1 MNIFSIKQFE
11 QMKKMERQKSKLK
24 SSRHF
29 FAISISLFILIS
41 FFAFAGNTGKVA
53 GRIIDA
59 QSGEP
64 LPFVNVII
72 EGTSLGA
79 ASSIDGNFAIIGV
92 PPGIYSI
99 KASAVGYNTEI
110 IKNVNVSIDLTTK
123 LEFKLSE
130 ASVEL
135 KKEIVVTATRPLV
148 TKDLTSS
155 TAIINS
161 KEISALPV
169 TEFQEVLQLKAGIV
183 GGDVRGGRQGEV
195 VYAID
200 GVPVTDVYD
209 GSTVVDVNTNAIE
222 ELQFISGAFNAEY
235 GKALSGYVNIAT
247 KEGDE
252 KYRGSVTTYFGDN
265 VSSHTDIFKY
275 VNHFNTFAT
284 RDLEGNFSG
293 PIIKDVASFYLNGRY
308 NYNDGWLKGQ
318 RVFNPWD
325 ITVNQG
331 SSVPIE
337 QRYLI
342 QKTGDGAIVPM
353 NYHEKIY
360 FQGKLTLKPFT
371 SVKLNYDYLLDKDRY
386 RDYDQSFSL
395 NPDGDF
401 KKFQVGSANIL
412 SITHILSG
420 STFYQASAS
429 YFFKQFRQFVYE
441 DPNDPRWTN
450 YKLLTQQPADVP
462 SFRTGGT
469 QNQQFRRTTGTS
481 GFKYDFTSQVSE
493 THLIKTGVDL
503 SMHRLTYDNV
513 NLLQPNN
520 LSDPQTTMQPFV
532 QMRIPNINDPNE
544 NIAIDSYYR
553 MPIEFSA
560 YLQDKIELKD
570 LIINIGL
577 RYDFFHPDGLLLAD
591 PSDPDIYRP
600 RKLDN
605 LQKTLAE
612 RRTYWYKKPSNK
624 SQFSPRLGVA
634 FPITDR
640 GVIHFSYGYF
650 FQIPNFEYLYQN
662 QEYKFGAG
670 TGNLGIVGNP
680 DLKPEQTVNGEVGV
694 QQAISDDISIDLTGY
709 FRDIRNLTG
718 TRADEILMFDG
729 TESYSQYQNTDF
741 GFVKGIVFTLTK
753 RLSNNWTATIDY
765 TLQSAKGDA
774 SDPAQLR
781 NQLVSGEIPELQL
794 IRLNSD
800 QTHTLN
806 VTFSYSSPEHWGFSL
821 IGQYG
826 SGFPYSPLESL
837 NISTLLTNSEVKP
850 VTYNVDLR
858 AYKEIYF
865 DKYRLMLFARIYN
878 LFDIE
883 NQINVYNDSGRA
895 DFTMEEFIDRQR
907 NLPPLVNSVQD
918 YYINPTFYSQPR
930 RVEMGVSIYF
940 NQ

>member
-1 MNIFSIKQFE
+1 MKQTERTNINRKKIINIKF
-11 QMKKMERQKSKLK
+11 RRFILS
-24 SSRHF
+24 
-29 FAISISLFILIS
+29 ISISFIFLFSSLTYG
-41 FFAFAGNTGKVA
+41 GNTGKIS
-53 GRIIDA
+53 GKIYDA
-59 QSGEP
+59 QTGEP

-79 ASSIDGNFAIIGV
+79 ATSIDGNYTIIGI
-92 PPGIYSI
+92 PPGSYSV
-99 KASAVGYNTEI
+99 KASAVGFHPELV
-110 IKNVNVSIDLTTK
+110 KDVNVSIDLTTK
-123 LEFKLSE
+123 IDFKLSE
-130 ASVEL
+130 ASIEL
-135 KKEIVVTATRPLV
+135 KKEIVVIAARPLV
-148 TKDLTSS
+148 TKDLTAS
-155 TAIINS
+155 TAIINA
-161 KEISALPV
+161 KEISSLPV
-169 TEFQEVLQLKAGIV
+169 TEFQEVLNLKAGIV
-183 GGDVRGGRQGEV
+183 GGNVRGGRQGEV

-209 GSTVVDVNTNAIE
+209 GSTVVDVNTNAIS
-222 ELQFISGAFNAEY
+222 ELQFVSGAFNAEY

-247 KEGDE
+247 KEGE
-252 KYRGSVTTYFGDN
+252 NRFQGGITSYVGDN
-265 VSSHTDIFKY
+265 VSNHTGIFR
-275 VNHFNTFAT
+275 NINRFNVLAT
-284 RDLEGNFSG
+284 RDLEGNLSG
-293 PIIKDVASFYLNGRY
+293 PVINNLLSFYVNGRY
-308 NYNDGWLKGQ
+308 NYYDGWLKGQ

-325 ITVNQG
+325 ITINKG
-331 SSVPIE
+331 SSEPIE
-337 QRYLI
+337 SRYTI
-342 QKTGDGAIVPM
+342 QKTGDGAIVSM

-360 FQGKLTLKPFT
+360 FQGKLTFHPFS
-371 SVKLNYDYLLDKDRY
+371 SVKINYDYLLDKDRY
-386 RDYDQSFSL
+386 KDYDQSFVL

-401 KKFQVGSANIL
+401 KKFQTGAANIL

-420 STFYQASAS
+420 NTFYQASGS
-429 YFFKQFRQFVYE
+429 YFFKEFRQFVYQ

-450 YKLLTQQPADVP
+450 YKLLAQQPADVP

-469 QNQQFRRTTGTS
+469 QNQIFRRTTGTA
-481 GFKYDFTSQVSE
+481 GFKFDFTSQVSE
-493 THLIKTGVDL
+493 SHLIKTGIEFN
-503 SMHRLTYDNV
+503 MHRLTYDNV

-520 LSDPQTTMQPFV
+520 LSDPQVTLQPFV
-532 QMRIPNINDPNE
+532 KMRIPNINDPNE

-553 MPIEFSA
+553 KPIEFSA

-577 RYDFFHPDGLLLAD
+577 RYDFFHPDGQLLTD

-600 RKLDN
+600 RKIEN
-605 LQKTLAE
+605 LEKTLAE

-624 SQFSPRLGVA
+624 YQLSPRLGVA
-634 FPITDR
+634 FPITDK

-694 QQAISDDISIDLTGY
+694 QQALTDDISIDLTGY

-718 TRADEILMFDG
+718 TRADEIFFFDG
-729 TESYSQYQNTDF
+729 TESYSQYQNSDF

-753 RLSNNWTATIDY
+753 RLSNNWTASIDY

-774 SDPAQLR
+774 SDPAQIR
-781 NQLVSGEIPELQL
+781 NQLVSGQRPEQQL
-794 IRLNSD
+794 VRLNSD

-806 VTFSYSSPEHWGFSL
+806 LTFSYSSSDNWGFSI

-826 SGFPYSPLESL
+826 SGFPYTPLQSL

-850 VTYNVDLR
+850 ATYNMDLK
-858 AYKEIYF
+858 AYKDFFFNKI
-865 DKYRLMLFARIYN
+865 RMMLFARIYN

-907 NLPPLVNSVQD
+907 GLPALVNSVQD
-918 YYINPTFYSQPR
+918 YYTNPTYYSQPR
-930 RVEMGVSIYF
+930 RIEVGVSLYF
-940 NQ
+940 NELINR

>member
-1 MNIFSIKQFE
+1 MKHTERKRITGNKIIDLKFLRLIFS
-11 QMKKMERQKSKLK
+11 
-24 SSRHF
+24 
-29 FAISISLFILIS
+29 FILV
-41 FFAFAGNTGKVA
+41 FASLSYGGNTGKISGKIV
-53 GRIIDA
+53 DA
-59 QSGEP
+59 QTGEP
-64 LPFVNVII
+64 LPFINVMI

-79 ASSIDGNFAIIGV
+79 ATSIDGNYTIIGI
-92 PPGIYSI
+92 PPGYYSL
-99 KASAVGYNTEI
+99 KASAVGFHTEI
-110 IKNVNVSIDLTTK
+110 VKDVRVSIDLTTK
-123 LEFKLSE
+123 IDFKLSE

-135 KKEIVVTATRPLV
+135 KKEIVVIASRPLV
-148 TKDLTSS
+148 TKDLTAS

-161 KEISALPV
+161 REISSLPV
-169 TEFQEVLQLKAGIV
+169 TEFQEVLNLKAGIV
-183 GGDVRGGRQGEV
+183 GGNVRGGRHGEV

-209 GSTVVDVNTNAIE
+209 GSTVVDVNTNAIS
-222 ELQFISGAFNAEY
+222 ELQFVSGAFNAEY

-247 KEGDE
+247 KEGE
-252 KYRGSVTTYFGDN
+252 SRFQGSITSYFGDN
-265 VSSHTDIFKY
+265 VSNHTDIFRAI
-275 VNHFNTFAT
+275 NHFNILAT
-284 RDLEGNFSG
+284 RDWEGNLSG
-293 PIIKDVASFYLNGRY
+293 PILKNVLSFYVNGRY

-325 ITVNQG
+325 ITINRG
-331 SSVPIE
+331 SSEPIE
-337 QRYLI
+337 SRYII
-342 QKTGDGAIVPM
+342 QKTGDGAIVSM

-360 FQGKLTLKPFT
+360 FQGKLTLKPFS
-371 SVKLNYDYLLDKDRY
+371 SVKVNYDYLLDKDRY
-386 RDYDQSFSL
+386 RDYDQSFVL

-401 KKFQVGSANIL
+401 KKYQTGAANIL
-412 SITHILSG
+412 SLTHILS
-420 STFYQASAS
+420 SNTFYQASGS
-429 YFFKQFRQFVYE
+429 YFFKEYRQFVYQ

-450 YKLLTQQPADVP
+450 YKLLNQQPADVP

-469 QNQQFRRTTGTS
+469 QNQIFRRTTGTA
-481 GFKYDFTSQVSE
+481 GFKFDFTSQVSE
-493 THLIKTGVDL
+493 THLIKTGVEFN
-503 SMHRLTYDNV
+503 MHRLTYDNI

-520 LSDPQTTMQPFV
+520 LSDPQVTLQPFV

-553 MPIEFSA
+553 RPMEFSA

-577 RYDFFHPDGLLLAD
+577 RYDFFHPDGQLLTD

-600 RKLDN
+600 RNIVN
-605 LQKTLAE
+605 LLKTLTE
-612 RRTYWYKKPSNK
+612 RRTYWYKKPSDK
-624 SQFSPRLGVA
+624 HQFSPRLGVA

-694 QQAISDDISIDLTGY
+694 QQAITDDISIDLTGY

-718 TRADEILMFDG
+718 TRADEIFFFDG
-729 TESYSQYQNTDF
+729 TESYSQYMNSDF
-741 GFVKGIVFTLTK
+741 GSVKGIVFTLTK
-753 RLSNNWTATIDY
+753 RLTNNWTATIDY

-774 SDPAQLR
+774 SDPAQIR
-781 NQLVSGEIPELQL
+781 NQLVSGERPEQQL

-806 VTFSYSSPEHWGFSL
+806 VTFSYSSSDNWGFSV

-826 SGFPYSPLESL
+826 SGFPYTPLQSL

-850 VTYNVDLR
+850 ATYNLDLK
-858 AYKEIYF
+858 AYKDFFF
-865 DKYRLMLFARIYN
+865 DKFRMMLFARIYN
-878 LFDIE
+878 LFDIK

-907 NLPPLVNSVQD
+907 GLPPIVNSVQS
-918 YYINPTFYSQPR
+918 YYNNPTFYSQPR
-930 RVEMGVSIYF
+930 RIEVGVSLYF
-940 NQ
+940 NELINR

>member
-1 MNIFSIKQFE
+1 MKQTERTNINRKKIINIKF
-11 QMKKMERQKSKLK
+11 RRFILS
-24 SSRHF
+24 
-29 FAISISLFILIS
+29 ISISFIFLFSSLTYG
-41 FFAFAGNTGKVA
+41 GNTGKIS
-53 GRIIDA
+53 GKIYDA
-59 QSGEP
+59 QTGEP

-79 ASSIDGNFAIIGV
+79 ATSIDGNYTIIGI
-92 PPGIYSI
+92 PPGSYSV
-99 KASAVGYNTEI
+99 KASAVGFHPELV
-110 IKNVNVSIDLTTK
+110 KDVNVSIDLTTK
-123 LEFKLSE
+123 IDFKLSE
-130 ASVEL
+130 ASIEL
-135 KKEIVVTATRPLV
+135 KKEIVVIAARPLV
-148 TKDLTSS
+148 TKDLTAS
-155 TAIINS
+155 TAIINA
-161 KEISALPV
+161 KEISSLPV
-169 TEFQEVLQLKAGIV
+169 TEFQEVLNLKAGIV
-183 GGDVRGGRQGEV
+183 GGNVRGGRQGEV

-209 GSTVVDVNTNAIE
+209 GSTVVDVNTNAIS
-222 ELQFISGAFNAEY
+222 ELQFVSGAFNAEY

-247 KEGDE
+247 KEGE
-252 KYRGSVTTYFGDN
+252 NRFQGGITSYVGDN
-265 VSSHTDIFKY
+265 VSNHTGIFRSI
-275 VNHFNTFAT
+275 NRFNVLGT
-284 RDLEGNFSG
+284 RDLEGNLSG
-293 PIIKDVASFYLNGRY
+293 PVINNLLSFYVNGRY
-308 NYNDGWLKGQ
+308 NYYDGWLKGQ

-325 ITVNQG
+325 ITINKG
-331 SSVPIE
+331 SSEPIE
-337 QRYLI
+337 SRYTI
-342 QKTGDGAIVPM
+342 QKTGDGAIVSM

-360 FQGKLTLKPFT
+360 FQGKLTFHPFS
-371 SVKLNYDYLLDKDRY
+371 SVKINYDYLLDKDRY
-386 RDYDQSFSL
+386 KDYDQSFVL

-401 KKFQVGSANIL
+401 KKFQTGAANIL

-420 STFYQASAS
+420 NTFYQASGS
-429 YFFKQFRQFVYE
+429 YFFKEFRQFVYQ

-450 YKLLTQQPADVP
+450 YKLLAQQPADVP

-469 QNQQFRRTTGTS
+469 QNQIFRRTTGTA
-481 GFKYDFTSQVSE
+481 GFKFDFTSQVSE
-493 THLIKTGVDL
+493 SHLIKTGIEFN
-503 SMHRLTYDNV
+503 MHRLTYDNV

-520 LSDPQTTMQPFV
+520 LSDPQVTLQPFV
-532 QMRIPNINDPNE
+532 KMRIPNINDPNE

-553 MPIEFSA
+553 KPIEFSA

-577 RYDFFHPDGLLLAD
+577 RYDFFHPDGQLLTD

-600 RKLDN
+600 RKIEN
-605 LQKTLAE
+605 LEKTLAE

-624 SQFSPRLGVA
+624 YQLSPRLGVA
-634 FPITDR
+634 FPITDK

-694 QQAISDDISIDLTGY
+694 QQALTDDISIDLTGY

-718 TRADEILMFDG
+718 TRADEIFFFDG
-729 TESYSQYQNTDF
+729 TESYSQYQNSDF

-753 RLSNNWTATIDY
+753 RLSNNWTASIDY

-774 SDPAQLR
+774 SDPAQIR
-781 NQLVSGEIPELQL
+781 NQLVSGQRPEQQL
-794 IRLNSD
+794 VRLNSD

-806 VTFSYSSPEHWGFSL
+806 LTFSYSSSDNWGFSI

-826 SGFPYSPLESL
+826 SGFPYTPLQSL

-850 VTYNVDLR
+850 ATYNMDLK
-858 AYKEIYF
+858 AYKDFFFNKI
-865 DKYRLMLFARIYN
+865 RMMLFARIYN

-907 NLPPLVNSVQD
+907 GLPALVNSVQD
-918 YYINPTFYSQPR
+918 YYTNPTYYSQPR
-930 RVEMGVSIYF
+930 RIEVGVSLYF
-940 NQ
+940 NELINR

>member
-1 MNIFSIKQFE
+1 MNQIYRVLKIIINVKRTSSVKYLLASAVIFSCFIT
-11 QMKKMERQKSKLK
+11 
-24 SSRHF
+24 
-29 FAISISLFILIS
+29 SI
-41 FFAFAGNTGKVA
+41 AFGGNTGKIA
-53 GRIIDA
+53 GKVIDA
-59 QSGEP
+59 KSGEP
-64 LPFVNVII
+64 LPFVNIII
-72 EGTSLGA
+72 EGTSFGT

-92 PPGIYSI
+92 PPGTYSV
-99 KASAVGYNTEI
+99 KASSIGYVPETI
-110 IKNVNVSIDLTTK
+110 TKVSVSIDLTTK
-123 LEFKLSE
+123 LDFKLSE
-130 ASVEL
+130 TSVEL

-148 TKDLTSS
+148 TKDLTAS

-161 KEISALPV
+161 KEINSLPV

-209 GSTVVDVNTNAIE
+209 GSTVVNVNTNAIS
-222 ELQFISGAFNAEY
+222 ELQFVSGAFNAEY

-252 KYRGSVTTYFGDN
+252 KFQGSITSYLGDN
-265 VSSHTDIFKY
+265 ISNHADIFKY
-275 VNHFNTFAT
+275 VNRFNILNT

-293 PIIKDVASFYLNGRY
+293 PIIKNFASFYINSRY
-308 NYNDGWLKGQ
+308 NYNGGWLKGK
-318 RVFNPWD
+318 RVYNPWD

-331 SSVPIE
+331 SSVPID

-353 NYHEKIY
+353 NFHEKIY
-360 FQGKLTLKPFT
+360 FQGKLTLKPF
-371 SVKLNYDYLLDKDRY
+371 SSIKINYDYLLDKDRY
-386 RDYDQSFSL
+386 KDYDQSFSL
-395 NPDGDF
+395 NPDGNF
-401 KKFQVGSANIL
+401 KKFQNGSANIL
-412 SITHILSG
+412 SLTHILSA

-429 YFFKQFRQFVYE
+429 YFFKEFRQFVYSSYL
-441 DPNDPRWTN
+441 DPRWTN

-469 QNQQFRRTTGTS
+469 QNQLFRRTTGTA
-481 GFKYDFTSQVSE
+481 GFKFDFTSQVSE
-493 THLIKTGVDL
+493 SHLIKTGVDL

-553 MPIEFSA
+553 QPVEFSA

-577 RYDFFHPDGLLLAD
+577 RYDFFHPDGQLLTD
-591 PSDPDIYRP
+591 PADPDIYRP
-600 RKLDN
+600 RELSN
-605 LQKTLAE
+605 LEKTLAE

-694 QQAISDDISIDLTGY
+694 QQALTDDISIDLTGY
-709 FRDIRNLTG
+709 FRDISNLTG

-753 RLSNNWTATIDY
+753 RLSDNWTATVDY

-781 NQLVSGEIPELQL
+781 NQLVSGEVPELQL
-794 IRLNSD
+794 VRLNSD

-806 VTFSYSSPEHWGFSL
+806 VTFAYSSPARWGFSI

-826 SGFPYSPLESL
+826 SGFPYTPLESL
-837 NISTLLTNSEVKP
+837 NISTLLTNGEVKP
-850 VTYNVDLR
+850 ATYNVDLK
-858 AYKEIYF
+858 AYKDFLF
-865 DKYRLMLFARIYN
+865 DKFRLMLFARVYN

-918 YYINPTFYSQPR
+918 YYTNPTFYSQPR
-930 RVEMGVSIYF
+930 RIEVGATIYF
-940 NQ
+940 NE

>member
-1 MNIFSIKQFE
+1 MKQTERTNINRKKIINIKF
-11 QMKKMERQKSKLK
+11 RRFILS
-24 SSRHF
+24 
-29 FAISISLFILIS
+29 ISISFIFLFSSLTYG
-41 FFAFAGNTGKVA
+41 GNTGKIS
-53 GRIIDA
+53 GKIYDA
-59 QSGEP
+59 QTGEP

-79 ASSIDGNFAIIGV
+79 ATSIDGNYTIIGI
-92 PPGIYSI
+92 PPGSYSV
-99 KASAVGYNTEI
+99 KASAVGFHPELV
-110 IKNVNVSIDLTTK
+110 KDVNVSIDLTTK
-123 LEFKLSE
+123 IDFKLTE
-130 ASVEL
+130 ASIEL
-135 KKEIVVTATRPLV
+135 KKEIVVIAARPLV
-148 TKDLTSS
+148 TKDLTAS
-155 TAIINS
+155 TAIINA
-161 KEISALPV
+161 KEISSLPV
-169 TEFQEVLQLKAGIV
+169 TEFQEVLNLKAGIV
-183 GGDVRGGRQGEV
+183 GGNVRGGRQGEV

-209 GSTVVDVNTNAIE
+209 GSTVVDVNTNAIS
-222 ELQFISGAFNAEY
+222 ELQFVSGAFNAEY

-247 KEGDE
+247 KEGE
-252 KYRGSVTTYFGDN
+252 NRFQGGITSYVGDN
-265 VSSHTDIFKY
+265 VSNHTGIFR
-275 VNHFNTFAT
+275 NINRFNVLAT
-284 RDLEGNFSG
+284 RDLEGNLSG
-293 PIIKDVASFYLNGRY
+293 PVINNLLSFYVNGRY
-308 NYNDGWLKGQ
+308 NYYDGWLKGQ

-325 ITVNQG
+325 ITINKG
-331 SSVPIE
+331 SSEPIE
-337 QRYLI
+337 SRYTI
-342 QKTGDGAIVPM
+342 QKTGDGAIVSM

-360 FQGKLTLKPFT
+360 FQGKLTFHPFS
-371 SVKLNYDYLLDKDRY
+371 SVKINYDYLLDKDRY
-386 RDYDQSFSL
+386 KDYDQSFVL

-401 KKFQVGSANIL
+401 KKFQTGAANIL

-420 STFYQASAS
+420 NTFYQASGS
-429 YFFKQFRQFVYE
+429 YFFKEFRQFVYQ

-450 YKLLTQQPADVP
+450 YKLLAQQPADVP

-469 QNQQFRRTTGTS
+469 QNQIFRRTTGTA
-481 GFKYDFTSQVSE
+481 GFKFDFTSQVSE
-493 THLIKTGVDL
+493 SHLIKTGIEFN
-503 SMHRLTYDNV
+503 MHRLTYDNV

-520 LSDPQTTMQPFV
+520 LSDPQVTLQPFV
-532 QMRIPNINDPNE
+532 KMRIPNINDPNE

-553 MPIEFSA
+553 KPIEFSA

-577 RYDFFHPDGLLLAD
+577 RYDFFHPDGQLLTD

-600 RKLDN
+600 RKIEN
-605 LQKTLAE
+605 LKKTLAE

-624 SQFSPRLGVA
+624 YQLSPRLGVA
-634 FPITDR
+634 FPITDK

-694 QQAISDDISIDLTGY
+694 QQALTDDISIDLTGY

-718 TRADEILMFDG
+718 TRADEIFFFDG
-729 TESYSQYQNTDF
+729 TESYSQYQNSDF

-753 RLSNNWTATIDY
+753 RLSNNWTASIDY

-774 SDPAQLR
+774 SDPAQIR
-781 NQLVSGEIPELQL
+781 NQLVSGQRPEQQL
-794 IRLNSD
+794 VRLNSD

-806 VTFSYSSPEHWGFSL
+806 LTFSYSSSDNWGFSI

-826 SGFPYSPLESL
+826 SGFPYTPLQSL

-850 VTYNVDLR
+850 ATYNMDLK
-858 AYKEIYF
+858 AYKDFFFNKI
-865 DKYRLMLFARIYN
+865 RMMLFARIYN

-907 NLPPLVNSVQD
+907 GLPALVNSVQD
-918 YYINPTFYSQPR
+918 YYTNPTYYSQPR
-930 RVEMGVSIYF
+930 RIEVGVSLYF
-940 NQ
+940 NELINR